1 MNFLEPWIFARL
13 AAGLVATWLFVYA
26 AFVGARVLRHR
37 RLATATEGQ
46 LLLERQ
52 AELAATAARI
62 GGGVQLVALLLSAL
76 AADRL
81 SQGLK
86 GAMCGYGVVH
96 ANAWGPWALGLSVVA
111 ALAAAIFA
119 GLLRFESELSTPLFR
134 AIALTSLPLAV
145 LASAD
150 LVATGWWL
158 GSLDFSVVAS
168 CCSTSLDDAG
178 AGALA
183 RGASGGGRLPLAV
196 AAFLVVS
203 LTVILARAVRTK
215 AGPLT
220 RAPIRVVAGLGL
232 LALPLGLAAVVLEVS
247 PHVYE
252 APHHLCVYCLLRLD
266 ALALGYPLV
275 GALLL
280 GTAYAVAAGL
290 ASLVAPR
297 STEADGVLEPF
308 ARASLGRSSVFFT
321 VFLALALAPVV
332 RFTVLSGGKSL
343 FP

>member
-1 MNFLEPWIFARL
+1 MNLLEPWIFARL
-13 AAGLVATWLFVYA
+13 AAGLVATWLFFYA

-52 AELAATAARI
+52 AELAATAARV

-81 SQGLK
+81 SRGLK

-96 ANAWGPWALGLSVVA
+96 ANAWGPWALGASLVA

-119 GLLRFESELSTPLFR
+119 ALLRFESELSTPLFR
-134 AIALTSLPLAV
+134 AIALASFPLAL
-145 LASAD
+145 LAAAD
-150 LVATGWWL
+150 LVATTGWL
-158 GSLDFSVVAS
+158 STLDFSVVAS
-168 CCSTSLDDAG
+168 CCSTSLDAG
-178 AGALA
+178 ASIVA
-183 RGASGGGRLPLAV
+183 RGASGAGRLPLAV
-196 AAFLVVS
+196 SAFGVVS
-203 LTVILARAVRTK
+203 VTVIVARWQRARAT
-215 AGPLT
+215 PLT
-220 RAPIRVVAGLGL
+220 RGHVRWVAGLGL

-252 APHHLCVYCLLRLD
+252 APHHLCAYCLLRLD

-280 GTAYAVAAGL
+280 GTASAAAAGL
-290 ASLVAPR
+290 ASIVAPR
-297 STEADGVLEPF
+297 SEDVDGVLEPF
-308 ARASLGRSSVFFT
+308 ARAALGRSSVFFT

-332 RFTVLSGGKSL
+332 RFTVLSGGRSL